1 MAPEE
6 LRDMV
11 RRRPFLPFRVHLD
24 DGRQYDVLYPEA
36 TLVSRREM
44 LIGFPDPAAKPA
56 LEFDGVYVSPA
67 TITSVEMLPIAMVSE
82 SKFLLETCHG
92 A

>member
-11 RRRPFLPFRVHLD
+11 RRRPFQPFRVHLD
-24 DGRQYDVLYPEA
+24 DGRQYDVLYPEV
-36 TLVSRREM
+36 TLVSQTTM

-56 LEFDGVYVSPA
+56 LEFDGVHVSPA
-67 TITSVEMLPIAMVSE
+67 TITSVEMLPATTLHDSR
-82 SKFLLETCHG
+82 S
-92 A
+92 

>member
-11 RRRPFLPFRVHLD
+11 RRRPFQPFRVHLD
-24 DGRQYDVLYPEA
+24 DGRQYDVLYPEV
-36 TLVSRREM
+36 TLVSRTMM

-56 LEFDGVYVSPA
+56 LEFDGLYVSPS
-67 TITSVEMLPIAMVSE
+67 TIISVEPLPTAMVAE
-82 SKFLLETCHG
+82 SRN
-92 A
+92 

>member
-11 RRRPFLPFRVHLD
+11 RRRPFLPFRVHLN

-36 TLVSRREM
+36 TLVSRRTM
-44 LIGFPDPAAKPA
+44 VIGFPDPAAKPA
-56 LEFDGVYVSPA
+56 LEFDGVHVSPA
-67 TITSVEMLPIAMVSE
+67 TIISVEMIPTATVNE
-82 SKFLLETCHG
+82 SRS
-92 A
+92 

>member
-11 RRRPFLPFRVHLD
+11 RRRPFQPFRVHLD
-24 DGRQYDVLYPEA
+24 DGRHYDVLYPQA
-36 TLVSRREM
+36 TLVSRTTM

-56 LEFDGVYVSPA
+56 LEFDGVHVSPS
-67 TITSVEMLPIAMVSE
+67 IIMSVEMLPTAMVSE
-82 SKFLLETCHG
+82 SRS
-92 A
+92 

>member
-1 MAPEE
+1 
-6 LRDMV
+6 MV

-24 DGRQYDVLYPEA
+24 DGRQYDVLYPQA
-36 TLVSRREM
+36 TLVSRQTM

-56 LEFDGVYVSPA
+56 LEFDGVYVCPA
-67 TITSVEMLPIAMVSE
+67 TVTSVEMLPTNAVAD
-82 SKFLLETCHG
+82 SKYIMETCHG